1 MIMSKCKQADIE
13 RQQFWKMAIET
24 CKAGKLSVQQFCSQ
38 EGLSQ
43 SSFYYWQKKLA
54 EMDNIKSLN
63 NQVPKPFIEVSVPVE
78 KRADL
83 EFVLS
88 SGNILR
94 IGCGSDIQTLSDV
107 ISVLQK
113 ARLC

>member
-1 MIMSKCKQADIE
+1 MSKCKQADIE
-13 RQQFWKMAIET
+13 RRQFWKIAIET
-24 CKAGKLSVQQFCSQ
+24 CKAGELSVRQFARQ
-38 EGLSQ
+38 EGLSEP
-43 SSFYYWQKKLA
+43 SFYYWQKKLA
-54 EMDNIKSLN
+54 EMDNIKSGIKRIS
-63 NQVPKPFIEVSVPVE
+63 KPFIEVSMPVE

-94 IGCGSDIQTLSDV
+94 IGCGIDIQTLSDV